1 MSASDAASPTA
12 PANRRV
18 SLTRRLRLASG
29 VMIGAVAALALLVLG
44 SWLFD
49 LPSVT
54 GGGSRPITMTVG
66 TALVLL
72 LASLAVGIQYFEGVA
87 LSPSRILL
95 ISSGATVLLVL
106 WSLLEFSTGWR
117 LGIDAVFAAGG
128 SATATTAGAPALL
141 PLVGTLLLVGATV
154 LAGHPAH
161 YGAAQVLGIGAMGL
175 AMFDGSGHL
184 FAVPASAVAGT
195 PGVMAGPAAAGLFM
209 LSVGLL
215 LSQPDRGIAQ
225 MATDTGPGGSMVR
238 RYLPA
243 VIVVPIAAG
252 WVIWQGVSAE
262 AYPPALGA
270 ALLATIAGLAPA
282 GLLLLGSRLPA
293 DFEQGAPAG
302 LDERAAGRSETQEQL
317 RRAVIDAPIPMV
329 VHDGEQILDMNRAW
343 SDIAGISASQAP
355 TISAWVT
362 QVQPSKV
369 DDLPAFRARLAEATG
384 TVLDHEQVVRA
395 PDGEERVWEFSSTP
409 ISHPGADRRL
419 YVTMAVDVTE
429 RRAAEGALRKLN
441 EDLEQRAAE
450 RTAALTRAND
460 ALKRQSDQ
468 LREQTL
474 LLDLVREGIL
484 VRDLYGTIVYWNH
497 GAATM
502 YGWPK
507 EEALGKASHQLLA
520 AEYPI
525 PLADI
530 EKEVMRAG
538 FWEGDVVYATRRGTR
553 LMVESRW
560 TLTRTERGKPEGF
573 LEVHRDITQRRQAER
588 ALQAKNEALAR
599 SNHELEQFA
608 YVASHDLQEPL
619 RMVSNYTQLLARR
632 YRDRLDSD
640 ANEFIDFA
648 VDGAKRMQDLIH
660 DLLQYA
666 RVERRGREFHPV
678 PAETIVGDALS
689 NLAGAITESKA
700 SIVVDALPTL
710 TCDAS
715 QMTQVFQN
723 LIGNAVK
730 FRKPDQAPVVR
741 VSASRE
747 DGAWRLSV
755 ADNGIGIEP
764 RFFERIFQ
772 MFQRLHARGDYSG
785 TGIGL
790 ALCKKIV
797 ERHGGQMRVE
807 SAPGHGA
814 KFSFTVPDVIPPA

>member
-1 MSASDAASPTA
+1 MSAADTTSPAA
-12 PANRRV
+12 PADDRLG
-18 SLTRRLRLASG
+18 LTRRFRLASG

-44 SWLFD
+44 SWLVEV
-49 LPSVT
+49 PAIT
-54 GGGSRPITMTVG
+54 GGGDRPITMTVG

-72 LASLAVGIQYFEGVA
+72 MASLAVGTQYFEGLA

-95 ISSGATVLLVL
+95 ISSSATVLLVL

-128 SATATTAGAPALL
+128 SAAADTAGAPALL
-141 PLVGTLLLVGATV
+141 PLVGALLLIGATV
-154 LAGHPAH
+154 LAGHPDR
-161 YGAAQVLGIGAMGL
+161 YGAAQSLAVGAMGL
-175 AMFDGSGHL
+175 AMFDGAGHL
-184 FAVPASAVAGT
+184 FAVPATAVAGT
-195 PGVMAGPAAAGLFM
+195 PGVMAGPAATGVLM

-215 LSQPDRGIAQ
+215 LSQPDRGIAR
-225 MATDTGPGGSMVR
+225 MATDAGPGGSIVR

-243 VIVVPIAAG
+243 VVVVPLAAG
-252 WVIWQGVSAE
+252 WLIWQGVSAG

-270 ALLATIAGLAPA
+270 ALLATVAGLAPA

-293 DFEQGAPAG
+293 TFGQVAPLAP
-302 LDERAAGRSETQEQL
+302 DVSSARSETQEQL
-317 RRAVIDAPIPMV
+317 RRAVVDAPIPMV

-343 SDIAGISASQAP
+343 SDMAGISASQAP

-369 DDLPAFRARLAEATG
+369 DELPAFRARLAEATG
-384 TVLDHEQVVRA
+384 TIRDHEQVVRT

-409 ISHPGADRRL
+409 ISQPGADRRL

-429 RRAAEGALRKLN
+429 RRAAETALRKLN

-502 YGWPK
+502 YGWTK

-538 FWEGDVVYATRRGTR
+538 FWEGDVIYVTRRGTR

-632 YRDRLDSD
+632 YRDQLDAD

-666 RVERRGREFHPV
+666 RVERRGREFHPAS
-678 PAETIVGDALS
+678 AETIVGDALS
-689 NLAGAITESKA
+689 NLAGAIAEAKA

-730 FRKPDQAPVVR
+730 FRKPDQPPVVR
-741 VSASRE
+741 VSATRE

-772 MFQRLHARGDYSG
+772 MFQRLHARGEYSG

-807 SAPGHGA
+807 SAPGRGA